1 MPTNLLLL
9 ITIATFFRLALGILF
24 PLTADESYY
33 WLWARHLNLSYVDHP
48 PMIALINYLTTFG
61 QPNLLTLRLGA
72 ALISLGVALL
82 IYFISLEAFNRRVAF
97 WSTALFL
104 LLPHYLVIWL
114 TQFVELPLAIF
125 WALAVWLMV
134 KIVKTQQKYYWYL
147 LGIVVGLGTLS
158 KYTMILFW
166 PALLLFFIVSPANR
180 FWLKRKQPYLCLG
193 LSLGLFSPVLVWNSR
208 LDWVSFSFHGAKV
221 GTSVWF
227 SGLLPFIGDQLV
239 HFTPF
244 LLFALV
250 PVFAYSLKKNDLSRL
265 LFSFSFPIILLFLLL
280 SVKVKV
286 WAHWPSIGYLA
297 ALPLTVA
304 YLDENGKSLK
314 KFILWIALFTALILA
329 VLLLVSPG
337 VLLHQK
343 EYARN
348 KELATL
354 LPKETKLFARTNVSA
369 SLLEFYTGRQTYMA
383 TGFLKPGPLWGEK
396 QYELW
401 GIPDLKKGET
411 VIYFGEDTKEF
422 KEAASREFAK
432 VTELKGF
439 KLYLIEDYITNN
451 YSFFSLSGFKGSGH
465 P

>member
-9 ITIATFFRLALGILF
+9 ITVATFFRLVLGILF

-33 WLWARHLNLSYVDHP
+33 WLWSKHLALSYVDHP
-48 PMIALINYLTTFG
+48 PMIALVNYLMTLG
-61 QPNLLTLRLGA
+61 QANLLTLRFGA
-72 ALISLGVALL
+72 ALISLGIALL
-82 IYFISLEAFNRRVAF
+82 IYFISLDAFNRKVAF
-97 WSTALFL
+97 WATVLFL
-104 LLPHYLVIWL
+104 ILPHYLVIWL
-114 TQFVELPLAIF
+114 TQFVELPLALF
-125 WALAVWLMV
+125 WSLALWLMV

-158 KYTMILFW
+158 KYTMFLFW
-166 PALLLFFIVSPANR
+166 PCLIIFFLISPANR

-208 LDWVSFSFHGAKV
+208 LAWVSFVFHGAKA
-221 GTSVWF
+221 GSAAWG
-227 SGLLPFIGDQLV
+227 SSLLPFIGDQLV

-244 LLFALV
+244 LIFTLI
-250 PVFAYSLKKNDLSRL
+250 PVFAYSLKRNDLSRL
-265 LFSFSFPIILLFLLL
+265 LFAFSFPVLFVFLLL
-280 SVKVKV
+280 SLKVKV

-314 KFILWIALFTALILA
+314 RFILWIALFTSLIL
-329 VLLLVSPG
+329 VILFWVSPG

-343 EYARN
+343 DYARN
-348 KELATL
+348 RELSAL
-354 LPKETKLFARTNVSA
+354 FPKEKIFARTNVSA

-401 GIPDLKKGET
+401 GIPNLTQAES
-411 VIYFGEDTKEF
+411 VIYYGEDTKEF
-422 KEAASREFAK
+422 RRAAMQNFTSVALLADIK
-432 VTELKGF
+432 MN
-439 KLYLIEDYITNN
+439 LIEDYIADN
-451 YSFFSLSGFKGSGH
+451 YHFFRLAGFKGTGH

>member
-9 ITIATFFRLALGILF
+9 ITVATFFRLVLGILF

-33 WLWARHLNLSYVDHP
+33 WLWSKHLALSYVDHP
-48 PMIALINYLTTFG
+48 PMIALVNYLMTLG
-61 QPNLLTLRLGA
+61 QANLLTLRFGA
-72 ALISLGVALL
+72 ALISLGIALL
-82 IYFISLEAFNRRVAF
+82 IYFISLDAFNRKVAF
-97 WSTALFL
+97 WATVLFL

-114 TQFVELPLAIF
+114 TQFVELPLALF
-125 WALAVWLMV
+125 WSLALWLMV

-158 KYTMILFW
+158 KYTMFLFW
-166 PALLLFFIVSPANR
+166 PCLIIFFLISPANR

-208 LDWVSFSFHGAKV
+208 LAWVSFVFHGAKA
-221 GTSVWF
+221 GSAAWG
-227 SGLLPFIGDQLV
+227 SSLLPFIGDQLV

-244 LLFALV
+244 LIFTLI
-250 PVFAYSLKKNDLSRL
+250 PVFAYSLKRNDLSRL
-265 LFSFSFPIILLFLLL
+265 LFAFSFPVLFVFLLL
-280 SVKVKV
+280 SLKVKV

-304 YLDENGKSLK
+304 YLDETGKSLK
-314 KFILWIALFTALILA
+314 RFILWIALFTSLIL
-329 VLLLVSPG
+329 VILFWVSPG

-343 EYARN
+343 DYARN
-348 KELATL
+348 RELSAL
-354 LPKETKLFARTNVSA
+354 FPKEKIFARTNVSA

-401 GIPDLKKGET
+401 GIPNLTQAES
-411 VIYFGEDTKEF
+411 VIYYGEDTKEF
-422 KEAASREFAK
+422 RRAAMQNFTSVALLADIK
-432 VTELKGF
+432 MN
-439 KLYLIEDYITNN
+439 LIEDYIADN
-451 YSFFSLSGFKGSGH
+451 YHFFRLAGFKGTGH